1 MHFVEPSR
9 EVLAETLLAAGPDAT
24 TLCAGWRT
32 RDLAAHLYL
41 RERKVAVGLGLIIKR
56 LSKASDQA
64 TAELA
69 ATLKTP
75 EDYARLVNTFRAG
88 PPALSPLRIKALDE
102 SSNLIEYFVHTEDV
116 RRAVDRWAPRALDE
130 AYSDALWD
138 ELVKRA
144 AILYR
149 GVDLGIVLVQPV
161 GPAACRQARPRIGG
175 HRRRA
180 GRTPHA
186 RPRPHPPRPRDLRRP
201 AGRRRAPAVRRSR
214 PLDSLNEQ
222 RGVTYAPII
231 PSGMGAK

>member
-1 MHFVEPSR
+1 MHFVDPSR
-9 EVLAETLLAAGPDAT
+9 EVLAETLLAAGPDAP
-24 TLCAGWRT
+24 TLCRGWRT

-41 RERKVAVGLGLIIKR
+41 RERKAAVGLGLIIKR
-56 LSKASDQA
+56 LSKASDKA
-64 TAELA
+64 TAKLA
-69 ATLKTP
+69 AKLKTP
-75 EDYARLVNTFRAG
+75 EDYTKLVNTFRAG
-88 PPALSPLRIKALDE
+88 PPALSPLKIKALDE

-161 GPAACRQARPRIGG
+161 RPAACGQARPRLGG

-180 GRTPHA
+180 RRTADA
-186 RPRPHPPRPRDLRRP
+186 RPRPHPPRPRDLRGP

-214 PLDSLNEQ
+214 PLSPAPPNTT
-222 RGVTYAPII
+222 RGRPTCP
-231 PSGMGAK
+231 